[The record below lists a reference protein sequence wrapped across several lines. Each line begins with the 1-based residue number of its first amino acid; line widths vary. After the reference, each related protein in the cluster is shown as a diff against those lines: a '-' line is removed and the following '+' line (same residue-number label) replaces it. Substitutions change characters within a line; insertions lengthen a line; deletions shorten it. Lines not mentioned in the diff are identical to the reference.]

1 MLRQSTGF
9 RFGGP
14 LTPVVKKLMII
25 NGAVFLIQQLAGLF
39 WPGLLEHLFGLNH
52 QGLVREYWIWQIF
65 TYMFLHGG
73 WLHIIFNLFG
83 MWMFAGELE
92 SLWGGRRFLQY
103 YIFSGVG
110 AGVFIAL
117 MNYIVSIKFPAY
129 AALPYVPTTIGASG
143 AIYGI
148 LLAYGLTWPN
158 REVLLY
164 FLFPIKMKYL
174 VLIFGLIEFFGTL
187 SGASGEGG
195 NVSHVGHLGGLLSGF
210 LLLVAQRKG
219 ASRSATRKDGKNF
232 FRDPLK
238 KYRLIRKQ
246 RQIRRRIEAKR
257 IIDTLLEKIARQGM
271 SSLSPRERKQLD
283 WARRHYYREDSE
295 TIH

>member
-9 RFGGP
+9 RIGGP
-14 LTPVVKKLMII
+14 LTPVVKRLMIV
-25 NGAVFLIQQLAGLF
+25 NAAVFLIQQLAGLF
-39 WPGLLEHLFGLNH
+39 WPGFLEHLFGLNH
-52 QGLVREYWIWQIF
+52 QGLVREFLVWQIF

-73 WLHIIFNLFG
+73 WLHIIFNLLG

-92 SLWGGRRFLQY
+92 SLWGGRRFAQY
-103 YIFSGVG
+103 YLFSGVG

-129 AALPYVPTTIGASG
+129 DAIPYAPTTIGASG
-143 AIYGI
+143 AIYGV

-174 VLIFGLIEFFGTL
+174 VLIFGLIEFFGML
-187 SGASGEGG
+187 SGAGG
-195 NVSHVGHLGGLLSGF
+195 AGSNVSHVGHLGGLLAGF
-210 LLLVAQRKG
+210 LLLMAQRRI
-219 ASRSATRKDGKNF
+219 SYRSAARPGGGGFIEK
-232 FRDPLK
+232 LIK
-238 KYRLIRKQ
+238 KYRLKKTQ
-246 RQIRRRIEAKR
+246 RRIQERIEAKK

-271 SSLSPRERKQLD
+271 SSLSRRERARLD
-283 WARRHYYREDSE
+283 WARRHYSRGDNE